1 MSTGQYAVDILKEL
15 ERTLSEIDDS
25 EMQAMAEHIL
35 AAEQVFVAGAGR
47 SGLMGK
53 AFAMRLMQ
61 MGLRV
66 YVVGETVTPGISPKD
81 FLLLCS
87 GSGETGSLAE
97 MAQKASKA
105 GAPVGLI
112 TIKPEST
119 IGQLSDTMVR
129 LPASAK
135 EDTANAGAEVTIQP
149 MGSLFEQGLLLSMD
163 ALVLT
168 MMEMKSMT
176 GADMFGRHANLE

>member
-1 MSTGQYAVDILKEL
+1 MSSRQYAADILQEL
-15 ERTLSEIDDS
+15 ERTLSQIDDS

-87 GSGETGSLAE
+87 GSGETGSLTA

-119 IGQLSDTMVR
+119 IGQLSNTVVR
-129 LPASAK
+129 LQASAK
-135 EDTANAGAEVTIQP
+135 EDTATAGASVTIQP
-149 MGSLFEQGLLLSMD
+149 MGSLFEQALLLSMD

-168 MMEMKSMT
+168 MMDMKSMT

>member
-1 MSTGQYAVDILKEL
+1 MSTNQYAADILKEL
-15 ERTLSEIDDS
+15 ERTLSQIDDA
-25 EMQAMAEHIL
+25 EMQTMAEHIL
-35 AAEQVFVAGAGR
+35 EAEQIFVAGAGR

-87 GSGETGSLAE
+87 GSGETGSLAA
-97 MAQKASKA
+97 MAQKANKA

-119 IGQLSDTMVR
+119 IGQIADSVVR
-129 LPASAK
+129 IPASAK
-135 EDTANAGAEVTIQP
+135 EDTATAGASVTIQP
-149 MGSLFEQGLLLSMD
+149 MGSLFEQGLLLGMD

-168 MMEMKSMT
+168 LMEMKSMT

>member
-1 MSTGQYAVDILKEL
+1 MSSRQYAADILQEL
-15 ERTLSEIDDS
+15 ERTLSQIDDT
-25 EMQAMAEHIL
+25 EMQTMAEHIL

-87 GSGETGSLAE
+87 GSGETGSLAA

-119 IGQLSDTMVR
+119 IGQLSDTVVR
-129 LPASAK
+129 LQASAK
-135 EDTANAGAEVTIQP
+135 EDTANAGAAVTIQP

-176 GADMFGRHANLE
+176 GTDMFGRHANLE

>member
-1 MSTGQYAVDILKEL
+1 MSKTQYAADILKEL
-15 ERTLSEIDDS
+15 ERTLSQIDDA

-35 AAEQVFVAGAGR
+35 AGEQIFVAGAGR

-66 YVVGETVTPGISPKD
+66 YVVGETVTPGISSKD

-87 GSGETGSLAE
+87 GSGETGSLVA
-97 MAQKASKA
+97 MAQKASQA

-119 IGQLSDTMVR
+119 IGQLATTVVR

-135 EDTANAGAEVTIQP
+135 EDTATSGAAVTIQP
-149 MGSLFEQGLLLSMD
+149 MGSLFEQGLLIGMD
-163 ALVLT
+163 ALILT
-168 MMEMKSMT
+168 MMEMKGMT